1 MSGRPNQP
9 NPRQGL
15 SPREAA
21 GLIVIAFACIITAI
35 LVVASISAFG
45 ATTTA
50 LILGC
55 FAAGFVAR
63 ELLP

>member
-1 MSGRPNQP
+1 MRGRPNQP
-9 NPRQGL
+9 KPRSGL
-15 SPREAA
+15 QPAEAA
-21 GLIVIAFACIITAI
+21 GLIVIAFACIVTVI
-35 LVVASISAFG
+35 LGVASIFAFG
-45 ATTTA
+45 IKTTA

>member
-9 NPRQGL
+9 SPRQGL
-15 SPREAA
+15 SPSEAA
-21 GLIVIAFACIITAI
+21 GLIVIAFAVIITGI
-35 LVVASISAFG
+35 LVVASIFAFG
-45 ATTTA
+45 VKATA

>member
-9 NPRQGL
+9 KPRQGL
-15 SPREAA
+15 QPAEAA
-21 GLIVIAFACIITAI
+21 GLIVIVFACIVTAI
-35 LVVASISAFG
+35 LVVAAIFAFG
-45 ATTTA
+45 AKTTA